1 MTSGTSDECIRLK
14 KKKEKKKSWAL
25 LLRLRKTNKNKYK
38 LNLQNNLVFNVWNST
53 ERKSQ
58 TTAMTNRRDSSWHF
72 H

>member
-1 MTSGTSDECIRLK
+1 M
-14 KKKEKKKSWAL
+14 

-38 LNLQNNLVFNVWNST
+38 LNLQNNLVFNVWNLT

-72 H
+72 D